1 MLAVILMLGLEFGY
15 FIFHD
20 WYSLH
25 AFRVAG
31 SVNLYLYVMV
41 ELVIFM
47 ILVCTSVVYCE

>member
-1 MLAVILMLGLEFGY
+1 MLAVILVLVLGFGY
-15 FIFHD
+15 FIFRD
-20 WYSLH
+20 WYNLH
-25 AFRVAG
+25 AFWVAG